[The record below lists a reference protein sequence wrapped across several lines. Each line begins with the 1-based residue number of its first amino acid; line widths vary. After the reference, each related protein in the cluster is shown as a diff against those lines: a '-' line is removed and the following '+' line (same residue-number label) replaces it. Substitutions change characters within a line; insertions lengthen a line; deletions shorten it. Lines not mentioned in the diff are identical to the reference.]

1 MFHCGCSKNVI
12 RDLQLDGIVIDHKN
26 KIDGIVFFLGGAGE
40 VPTLEL
46 TNGSSS
52 MDGCSQS

>member
-1 MFHCGCSKNVI
+1 M
-12 RDLQLDGIVIDHKN
+12 LLGIFN
-26 KIDGIVFFLGGAGE
+26 LMELLLTTKIKLMELFFFLGGAGE